1 MLKEELIKR
10 INNTIEKT
18 KEFLKEK
25 DFDLQQLIDSR
36 DFQKLSLLQTA
47 ANAVCGNIKDKKTF
61 STYASDI
68 IRLMKYTDRSDVTG
82 KTRKEYEAI
91 AEIYSTLQKK
101 RKHVDTTDL
110 MVEINSI
117 INDYVEI
124 ESKPTDDGESSRRF
138 DISAIDFDLL
148 RREFAKVK
156 KKNLALKDLDEL
168 IQQKLEQM
176 LFTNPERINYYERYQ
191 SIIDDYNKEQN
202 RATIEKTFMDLMNL
216 AKSMDREEK
225 RYVREGFA
233 SDEELSLYDMLFKDD
248 LSKSDIKKIKEV
260 AVDLLQ
266 KVKAKISE
274 FDHWTDKQETRAAV
288 DNLIR
293 AILWEGLPDSYDEIS
308 ISGYRQRIYEYVYTR
323 YKNAA

>member
-1 MLKEELIKR
+1 
-10 INNTIEKT
+10 
-18 KEFLKEK
+18 
-25 DFDLQQLIDSR
+25 
-36 DFQKLSLLQTA
+36 
-47 ANAVCGNIKDKKTF
+47 
-61 STYASDI
+61 
-68 IRLMKYTDRSDVTG
+68 
-82 KTRKEYEAI
+82 
-91 AEIYSTLQKK
+91 
-101 RKHVDTTDL
+101 

-148 RREFAKVK
+148 RREFSKVK

-168 IQQKLEQM
+168 IQQKLERM

-202 RATIEKTFMDLMNL
+202 RATIEKTFMDLMDL

-248 LSKSDIKKIKEV
+248 LSKSDIQKIKEV
-260 AVDLLQ
+260 DLNC
-266 KVKAKISE
+266 
-274 FDHWTDKQETRAAV
+274 QE
-288 DNLIR
+288 L
-293 AILWEGLPDSYDEIS
+293 LPF
-308 ISGYRQRIYEYVYTR
+308 
-323 YKNAA
+323 